1 MSNGIPNIVVYNPA
15 PISITSLNPN
25 SPDGKRLLEL
35 YKIIKVIL
43 LGLLQKMMH

>member
-15 PISITSLNPN
+15 PISIKEFESN

-35 YKIIKVIL
+35 YKNYKGNITRFVGK
-43 LGLLQKMMH
+43 